1 MSNLEILSRVGDIQ
15 PTKYGIDLVAESIA
29 EVVNGGHHNPLEV
42 LVRVSAIESLC
53 KAVRDKL
60 SDTAQA
66 ELDKYPKA
74 KADVL
79 GASVSRMES
88 VKYDYT
94 TFPEWVEAERQIAEL
109 KEKQKQIEEEEKKWR
124 RGELAV
130 KSVTSTFKIQL
141 AK

>member
-1 MSNLEILSRVGDIQ
+1 MEKLEILSRVGDVQ

-29 EVVNGGHHNPLEV
+29 EYVNGGHYDPLEV
-42 LVRVSAIESLC
+42 LVRLNAIEALC

-60 SDTAQA
+60 SETAQA

-74 KADVL
+74 KADIL
-79 GASVSRMES
+79 GASISRMES

-94 TFPEWVEAERQIAEL
+94 TFPEWVEAERQISEL
-109 KEKQKQIEEEEKKWR
+109 KEKQKAIEDEEKKWR
-124 RGELAV
+124 RGELAI
-130 KSVTSTFKIQL
+130 KTVTSTFKIQL

>member
-29 EVVNGGHHNPLEV
+29 EVVNGGHHDPLEV
-42 LVRVSAIESLC
+42 LVRLNAIETLC
-53 KAVRDKL
+53 KSVRDKL
-60 SDTAQA
+60 SDTAQS
-66 ELDKYPKA
+66 ELDKHPKG
-74 KADVL
+74 KADIL
-79 GASVSRMES
+79 GASISRME
-88 VKYDYT
+88 VIRYDFSNIEGYA
-94 TFPEWVEAERQIAEL
+94 EIEAQIATLKDKL
-109 KEKQKQIEEEEKKWR
+109 KEIEEEEKKWR